1 MKNKSKI
8 IIIILCISACLIF
21 AGTVFLVLGLNNP
34 PLEFLESVVTFK
46 VNRGAAAKTV
56 ISDLKAK
63 NLIRSELYAYAY
75 LRLKKLNIKAGTYQI
90 KPEMTTR
97 DILHKLTEGSQALK
111 KLTIPEG
118 LTLKKTAQ
126 LFENTGLIKAEDFIA
141 ITTDPEFLEKNGI
154 NAKTAEGFLYP
165 DTYFFGEEDTPE
177 MMIKMIIKPFF
188 EKTSSIPNF
197 PKDFSE
203 IYKKVIL
210 ASIIEREYQLP
221 EEAPIISSVFTNRL
235 KINMG
240 LQSCATVE
248 YIITEIK
255 TKKHPKRLFYEDL
268 EIESP
273 YNTYI
278 HAGLPLG
285 PISNPG
291 LTALNAACNP
301 ESTDYFY
308 FRLIDPDT
316 GKHIFTKTISEHN
329 KAGDTLLLKKAAGQ

>member
-8 IIIILCISACLIF
+8 VIIILCIAGFL
-21 AGTVFLVLGLNNP
+21 AGTIFFVLSLNNP
-34 PLEFLESVVTFK
+34 PLEFSEPLVTFK
-46 VNRGAAAKTV
+46 IPRGTAAKTV
-56 ISDLKAK
+56 IGELKAK

-75 LRLKKLNIKAGTYQI
+75 LRLKKLNLKAGTYQI
-90 KPEMTTR
+90 KPEMTTH

-126 LFENTGLIKAEDFIA
+126 VFETVGLIKAEDFIA
-141 ITTDPEFLEKNGI
+141 ITSDSEFLEKNGI
-154 NAKTAEGFLYP
+154 KAKTAEGFLYP

-177 MMIKMIIKPFF
+177 MMVKMIIKTFF

-197 PKDFSE
+197 PKDFNE

-210 ASIIEREYQLP
+210 ASIIEREYQVP

-255 TKKHPKRLFYEDL
+255 NKKHPKRLFYEDL
-268 EIESP
+268 EIENP

-278 HAGLPLG
+278 YAGLPPG

-291 LTALNAACNP
+291 FTALNAACNP
-301 ESTDYFY
+301 AKTDYFY

-316 GKHIFTKTISEHN
+316 GKHIFTRSVQEHN
-329 KAGDTLLLKKAAGQ
+329 KAGENLILKKAAGQ

>member
-8 IIIILCISACLIF
+8 IIVILCAAAFIA
-21 AGTVFLVLGLNNP
+21 AGAFFGILELNNP
-34 PLEFLESVVTFK
+34 PSDFYESVVTFK
-46 VNRGAAAKTV
+46 VSRGSAAKTI

-75 LRLKKLNIKAGTYQI
+75 VRLKKLNLRAGTYQI
-90 KPEMTTR
+90 NSEMTTQ
-97 DILHKLTEGSQALK
+97 DILHKLTQGSQALK

-126 LFENTGLIKAEDFIA
+126 IFDNAGLIKAEEFIN
-141 ITTDPEFLEKNGI
+141 IISDPEFLAQNGI
-154 NAKTAEGFLYP
+154 KADTAEGFLYP

-177 MMIKMIIKPFF
+177 MMIKMIIKTFF
-188 EKTSSIPNF
+188 EKTVSIPNF
-197 PKDFSE
+197 PKEFSD
-203 IYKKVIL
+203 IHKKVIL

-255 TKKHPKRLFYEDL
+255 NKKHPKRLFFEDL
-268 EIESP
+268 EIQNP

-278 HAGLPLG
+278 HAGLPPG

-291 LTALNAACNP
+291 FTALNAACNP
-301 ESTDYFY
+301 ANTDYFY

-316 GKHIFTKTISEHN
+316 GKHIFNKTVQEHN
-329 KAGDTLLLKKAAGQ
+329 RAGNTLLLKKAAGQ

>member
-8 IIIILCISACLIF
+8 VIIVLCI
-21 AGTVFLVLGLNNP
+21 AGFLAGITFFVLSLNNP
-34 PLEFLESVVTFK
+34 PLEFSEPIVTFK
-46 VNRGAAAKTV
+46 IPRGTAAKTV
-56 ISDLKAK
+56 IGELKAK

-75 LRLKKLNIKAGTYQI
+75 LRLKKLNLKAGTYQI
-90 KPEMTTR
+90 KPEMTTH

-118 LTLKKTAQ
+118 LSLKKTAQ
-126 LFENTGLIKAEDFIA
+126 VFENVGLIKAEDFMT
-141 ITTDPEFLEKNGI
+141 ITSDSDFLEKNGI
-154 NAKTAEGFLYP
+154 KAKTAEGFLYP

-177 MMIKMIIKPFF
+177 MMVKMIIKTFF

-197 PKDFSE
+197 PKDFNE

-255 TKKHPKRLFYEDL
+255 NKKHPTRLFYEDL
-268 EIESP
+268 EIQSP

-278 HAGLPLG
+278 HEGLPPG

-291 LTALNAACNP
+291 FTALNAACNP
-301 ESTDYFY
+301 ANTDYFY

-316 GKHIFTKTISEHN
+316 GKHVFTKTISEHN
-329 KAGDTLLLKKAAGQ
+329 KAGEGLLLKKAAGQ

>member
-8 IIIILCISACLIF
+8 IITILICAGLII
-21 AGTVFLVLGLNNP
+21 AGTIFFVFSLDNP
-34 PLEFLESVVTFK
+34 PLEFSEPIVTFK
-46 VNRGAAAKTV
+46 VARGTAAKTV
-56 ISDLKAK
+56 ISGLKEK

-75 LRLKKLNIKAGTYQI
+75 LRLKKLNLKAGTYQI

-97 DILHKLTEGSQALK
+97 DILNKLTQGSQALK

-126 LFENTGLIKAEDFIA
+126 IFENAGLIKAEEFIL
-141 ITTDPEFLEKNGI
+141 ITSDQEFLEKNGI
-154 NAKTAEGFLYP
+154 KAKTAEGFLYP
-165 DTYFFGEEDTPE
+165 DTYFFGEEDSPE
-177 MMIKMIIKPFF
+177 MMIKMIIKTFF
-188 EKTSSIPNF
+188 EKTASIPNF
-197 PKDFSE
+197 PKEFNE
-203 IYKKVIL
+203 IYNKVIL
-210 ASIIEREYQLP
+210 ASIIEREYQIP

-255 TKKHPKRLFYEDL
+255 NKKHPKRLFYEDL
-268 EIESP
+268 EIPSP

-278 HAGLPLG
+278 HAGLPPG

-291 LTALNAACNP
+291 FTALNAACNP
-301 ESTDYFY
+301 ANTDYFY

-316 GKHIFTKTISEHN
+316 GKHIFTKTINEHN
-329 KAGDTLLLKKAAGQ
+329 KAGEGLLLKKAAGQ

>member
-8 IIIILCISACLIF
+8 IITILICAGLII
-21 AGTVFLVLGLNNP
+21 AGTIFFVFSLDNP
-34 PLEFLESVVTFK
+34 PLEFSEPIVTFK
-46 VNRGAAAKTV
+46 VARGTAAKTV
-56 ISDLKAK
+56 ISGLKEK

-75 LRLKKLNIKAGTYQI
+75 LRLKKLNLKAGTYQI

-97 DILHKLTEGSQALK
+97 DILNKLTQGSQALK

-126 LFENTGLIKAEDFIA
+126 IFENAGLIKAEEFIL
-141 ITTDPEFLEKNGI
+141 ITSDQEFLEKNGI
-154 NAKTAEGFLYP
+154 KAKTAEGFLYP
-165 DTYFFGEEDTPE
+165 DTYFFGEEDSPE
-177 MMIKMIIKPFF
+177 MMIKMIIKTFF
-188 EKTSSIPNF
+188 EKTASIPNF
-197 PKDFSE
+197 PKEFNE
-203 IYKKVIL
+203 IYNKVIL
-210 ASIIEREYQLP
+210 ASIIEREYQIP

-255 TKKHPKRLFYEDL
+255 NKKHPKRLFYEDL
-268 EIESP
+268 EIPSP

-278 HAGLPLG
+278 HAGLPPG

-291 LTALNAACNP
+291 FIALNAACNP
-301 ESTDYFY
+301 ANTDYFY

-316 GKHIFTKTISEHN
+316 GKHIFTKTINEHN
-329 KAGDTLLLKKAAGQ
+329 KAGEGLLLKKAAGQ